1 MKRVTIKDLAS
12 ELGLSPSTV
21 SRALNGDRNIR
32 PGTRQRVLEAAKAR
46 GYKPNLAATSMK
58 TGRTYTVGVVV
69 PEMVTGYTIEVIR
82 GIQDVLYAKGIR
94 VIVADSAEDPVR
106 EKENLLMMERF
117 MVDGLVF
124 SPSNYHENHE
134 TLKRLIRE
142 GLPMVCFGRI
152 PYGIDIPKVVVD
164 DYSKSFFVVEKM
176 ILSGC
181 RRICHFTGPDEVYN
195 AVERA
200 KGYRDAMAKYKL
212 EAIEFPGGLG
222 KEGGYAAVDRM
233 MESGRAFD
241 GIYAFNEA
249 VAVGAM
255 TRLRE
260 LGRRIPEEI
269 AVAAFAGTDLST
281 VIYPQ
286 LTTVEPPMTEMGRT
300 TAELLIEKIK
310 DPSVESRTVVLNA
323 EIKLRGSTEK
333 K

>member
-1 MKRVTIKDLAS
+1 M
-12 ELGLSPSTV
+12 
-21 SRALNGDRNIR
+21 
-32 PGTRQRVLEAAKAR
+32 
-46 GYKPNLAATSMK
+46 
-58 TGRTYTVGVVV
+58 
-69 PEMVTGYTIEVIR
+69 
-82 GIQDVLYAKGIR
+82 
-94 VIVADSAEDPVR
+94 
-106 EKENLLMMERF
+106 
-117 MVDGLVF
+117 
-124 SPSNYHENHE
+124 
-134 TLKRLIRE
+134 
-142 GLPMVCFGRI
+142 
-152 PYGIDIPKVVVD
+152 
-164 DYSKSFFVVEKM
+164 M

-200 KGYRDAMAKYKL
+200 KGYCDAMAKYKL

-233 MESGRAFD
+233 MESGKAFD

>member
-134 TLKRLIRE
+134 TLERLIRE
-142 GLPMVCFGRI
+142 GPPMVCFGRI

-176 ILSGC
+176 ILSDC

-233 MESGRAFD
+233 MASGKAFD